1 MSRQFIS
8 NTLTERIAGSIRGA
22 RIQQTLLPL
31 VPEISLFLLNDDYP
45 QESLS
50 QEEIRWLMDN
60 PAYWC
65 FCWASGQ
72 VLARFILDQPCWVK
86 GKRVL
91 DFGCGSG
98 VVAVAAALAGARE
111 VIACDLDSD
120 ALAATGENARLNGV
134 GLELLANANDL
145 QGHCDVLIVA
155 DVLYD
160 TANLPLLAEFLARA
174 DDVLVADS
182 RIRDFSE
189 PGYARIGFERAFTVP
204 DLAESE
210 EFSRVS
216 LYHGQREKL
225 ASKASTLAPTEA

>member
-1 MSRQFIS
+1 MSRQHIS
-8 NTLTERIAGSIRGA
+8 TTLTALVENSIRGA
-22 RIQQTLLPL
+22 RIEQTALPL
-31 VPEISLFLLNDDYP
+31 VPEFSLYLLNADYP

-72 VLARFILDQPCWVK
+72 VLARFILDNPQWVR

-98 VVAVAAALAGARE
+98 VVAIAAALAGAQA
-111 VIACDLDSD
+111 VVACDLDAD
-120 ALAATGENARLNGV
+120 ALSATAENARLCGV
-134 GLELLANANDL
+134 NLELLADADDL
-145 QGHCDVLIVA
+145 QGRCDLLIVA

-160 TANLPLLAEFLARA
+160 KANLPLLAGFLRRA

-189 PGYARIGFERAFTVP
+189 PGYRRIGVERARTVP

-216 LYHGQREKL
+216 LYHGQHEALTRKAADL
-225 ASKASTLAPTEA
+225 ATMET

>member
-1 MSRQFIS
+1 MSRQSIS
-8 NTLTERIAGSIRGA
+8 TGLTERVSNSIRGA
-22 RIQQTLLPL
+22 RIQQTVLPL

-45 QESLS
+45 QASLS
-50 QEEIRWLMDN
+50 QDEIRWLMDN

-72 VLARFILDQPCWVK
+72 VLARFILDHPEWVRD
-86 GKRVL
+86 KRVM

-98 VVAVAAALAGARE
+98 VVAIAAALAGARN
-111 VIACDLDSD
+111 VIACDLDAD
-120 ALAATGENARLNGV
+120 ALLASAENARLNSV
-134 GLELLANANDL
+134 ELQLLDNADKA
-145 QGHCDVLIVA
+145 QERCDVLIVA

-160 TANLPLLAEFLARA
+160 KANLPLLAGFLERA

-189 PGYARIGFERAFTVP
+189 RGYTRIGFERAFTVP

-210 EFSRVS
+210 EFSNVS
-216 LYHGQREKL
+216 LYHGRR
-225 ASKASTLAPTEA
+225 